1 MEAAALAQ
9 DPTGRRLEPL
19 DSGLPVCHPA
29 AMTIARISQLEKKT
43 TQSGKA
49 NAGLWLLEFE
59 RQDPLRA
66 DPLTGWAGSGDT
78 KPQVRITFR
87 SRDEAIAFAKRH
99 GLDYHLVP
107 ANPVRLKIQAY
118 ADNFR

>member
-1 MEAAALAQ
+1 
-9 DPTGRRLEPL
+9 
-19 DSGLPVCHPA
+19 
-29 AMTIARISQLEKKT
+29 MTVARISQIDRRT

-59 RQDPLRA
+59 RQQALRA

-78 KPQVRITFR
+78 NTQVRITFNTK
-87 SRDEAIAFAKRH
+87 DEAIAFAERM
-99 GLDYHLVP
+99 GLEFHLVP
-107 ANPVRLKIQAY
+107 SAPVRMKLQAY